1 MNKTKLNGKPRWI
14 HECKNCH
21 FLGHTV
27 VEGKHFDI
35 YECKGRFPTFLAKFG
50 KADESYLSFPNAE
63 TIAEIVVE
71 AVPTKK

>member
-35 YECKGRFPTFLAKFG
+35 YECKGKFPTFLARYG
-50 KADESYLSFPNAE
+50 KAEESYLSFPRPE
-63 TIAEIVVE
+63 VIAESI
-71 AVPTKK
+71 ADTPKK

>member
-14 HECKNCH
+14 HTCQNCT

-27 VEGKHFDI
+27 VEGKHFDM

-50 KADESYLSFPNAE
+50 KADESYLSFPSAE
-63 TIAEIVVE
+63 MIAEIVVE